1 LAGRAVK
8 EALGASLG
16 MYDFPWT
23 AKANDALWA
32 ALADRLRAAGIDAP
46 SGLTRNADLHET
58 WRNPRLIFGQTCGYP
73 YVTALRGRVALIAT
87 PVYAFAGCQGA
98 WHRSFLIASKQHARR
113 GLADFAGARAALNGR
128 DSNSGMNFFRAMIA
142 PVAHGRPFFGEV
154 VVTGSHAASLV
165 AVSQGEADIAA
176 IDCVS
181 FGLLQQGR
189 PELTHTVELVAQ
201 APLSPALPFIMSA
214 DLAKSHL
221 GAVRAALLA
230 TLEDPALAGPRKTL
244 GLIGAEILDDADYDR
259 IAQIEREAIASRYE
273 ELA

>member
-1 LAGRAVK
+1 MT
-8 EALGASLG
+8 EALVASLG
-16 MYDFPWT
+16 MYDFPWI
-23 AKANDALWA
+23 AKANDAFWA
-32 ALADRLRAAGIDAP
+32 GLADRLRAAGIDAP
-46 SGLTRNADLHET
+46 SGLARDADLHQT
-58 WRNPRLIFGQTCGYP
+58 WRDPRLILGQTCGYP

-98 WHRSFLIASKQHARR
+98 WHCSFLVASKRRARR
-113 GLADFAGARAALNGR
+113 SLVDFAGARAALNAR
-128 DSNSGMNFFRAMIA
+128 DSNSGMNLFRATIA
-142 PVAHGRPFFGEV
+142 PLAHGRPFFGEV
-154 VVTGSHAASLV
+154 IVTGSHAASLA
-165 AVSQGEADIAA
+165 AVSEGQADIAA
-176 IDCVS
+176 IDCVT

-221 GAVRAALLA
+221 SPVRAALLA
-230 TLEDPALAGPRKTL
+230 TLADPALAGARKTL

-259 IAQIEREAIASRYE
+259 VKQIERDAIALGYE